1 MSKVTIPGRTC
12 ALPRIDAAAHEDRIV
27 NRLRNKGFAEE
38 VEAQHTALAH
48 QGCDLM
54 RDLESVIRG
63 QDLSWELET
72 LS

>member
-1 MSKVTIPGRTC
+1 MPRHTKIGLLTAC
-12 ALPRIDAAAHEDRIV
+12 AT
-27 NRLRNKGFAEE
+27 KGFAEE

-54 RDLESVIRG
+54 RALESVIRG